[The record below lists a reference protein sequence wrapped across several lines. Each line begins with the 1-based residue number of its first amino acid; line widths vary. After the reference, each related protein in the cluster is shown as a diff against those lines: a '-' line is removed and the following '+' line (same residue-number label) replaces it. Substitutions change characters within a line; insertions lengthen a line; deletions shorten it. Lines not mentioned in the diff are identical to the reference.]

1 MRTEGVVGAT
11 SYIRYTR
18 AFARTSMYSKSI
30 ITAVSVLLL
39 STLCASAMAATRYI
53 NDEHFVPLR
62 SGPGGEFRI
71 VHRGLPTGTLLSVL
85 ATSENQEFT
94 QVTTANGTEG
104 WIRTQYLTDTPPAR
118 LTLAAMQGSEAE
130 MRERL
135 QALRQQL
142 SKSQAE
148 VASAVAA
155 LSDSE
160 QALADLNERYT
171 ELERLSG
178 NSVELDR
185 TNRSLLQSVETLSAE
200 QETLQAENQRLL
212 ERMEYSQ
219 FTDGALAV
227 GLGVIITLLI
237 PRLWPQRKRN
247 SGWS

>member
-1 MRTEGVVGAT
+1 M
-11 SYIRYTR
+11 
-18 AFARTSMYSKSI
+18 
-30 ITAVSVLLL
+30 
-39 STLCASAMAATRYI
+39 
-53 NDEHFVPLR
+53 
-62 SGPGGEFRI
+62 
-71 VHRGLPTGTLLSVL
+71 HRGLPTGTLLSVL

-135 QALRQQL
+135 QTLQQQL

-178 NSVELDR
+178 NSVELDK

>member
-1 MRTEGVVGAT
+1 MRTAGVVGAT
-11 SYIRYTR
+11 SDIRYTR
-18 AFARTSMYSKSI
+18 AFARTSMHSKSI

-39 STLCASAMAATRYI
+39 SIVCASAMAATRYI

-85 ATSENQEFT
+85 ATSEDQDFT

-118 LTLAAMQGSEAE
+118 VTLAAMQGSEAE

-135 QALRQQL
+135 QTLQRQL
-142 SKSQAE
+142 SESQGE
-148 VASAVAA
+148 VASAVSA
-155 LSDSE
+155 LSDSK
-160 QALADLNERYT
+160 QALADLTKRYT

>member
-1 MRTEGVVGAT
+1 MSTEGAVGAT
-11 SYIRYTR
+11 SYIRYTL
-18 AFARTSMYSKSI
+18 AFARISMRSKSI
-30 ITAVSVLLL
+30 TTAVSVLLL

-85 ATSENQEFT
+85 ATSEDQEFT

-104 WIRTQYLTDTPPAR
+104 WIRTQYLTETPPAR
-118 LTLAAMQGSEAE
+118 VTLAAMQGSEAE

-135 QALRQQL
+135 QALQRQL
-142 SKSQAE
+142 SESQVE
-148 VASAVAA
+148 VASTAAA

-160 QALADLNERYT
+160 RALADLSARYA

-178 NSVELDR
+178 NTLELDNA
-185 TNRSLLQSVETLSAE
+185 NRSLLQSVETLSAE
-200 QETLQAENQRLL
+200 QETLKAENQRLL

-219 FTDGALAV
+219 FMDGALAV